1 MSRSSHILRS
11 LLLALIF
18 ILLCLP
24 LIQDKFE
31 FFEETPLN
39 GDIVYPKEDSLTV
52 DSWFSGSYQQKKE
65 DVVNDLFGLRNF
77 CVRLNNQVAFS
88 FFKLAKANN
97 VIVGRENYLYEEK
110 YITSYMGQDMISN
123 EKADETLKK
132 LKFISDTLEKM
143 NKQVLLVF
151 AAGKASFYP
160 EFIPDKYVKV
170 NGQSNY
176 QLMSQKAKQAGLHV
190 LDVNAWFMAQKNK
203 TKYPLYPQYGIH
215 WSEYGSVL
223 VADTLIK
230 TIERLRNID
239 VPNVYIDSLKV
250 EQPDGIDYD
259 IADGMNLLARLKSF
273 DMANVKVGFES
284 DSGKTK
290 PSVLV
295 ISDSFYWGI
304 YDFGISKCFSNHH
317 FWFYNKQVFPESFK
331 TETRVNTLNLMRQ
344 IGDHDVIVLM
354 ATESNLAHLGW
365 DFIESA
371 EMVLKNGKLPHSE
384 LYHKRVRDLSN
395 YIKEDPVWRKAAIKN
410 AKKEGVSLEVQIIR
424 EAEWV
429 IEHDEGIY

>member
-1 MSRSSHILRS
+1 MGRSSHIFRS

-18 ILLCLP
+18 ILLFLP

-31 FFEETPLN
+31 FFEEKPLN
-39 GDIVYPKEDSLTV
+39 GDIVYPTEDSLTP
-52 DSWFSGSYQQKKE
+52 DTWFSGSYQQKKE

-77 CVRLNNQVAFS
+77 CVRVNNQVAFS
-88 FFKLAKANN
+88 LFKLAKANN
-97 VIVGRENYLYEEK
+97 VIVGKDNYLFEEK
-110 YITSYMGQDMISN
+110 YITSYMGQDLISE
-123 EKADETLKK
+123 EKADATIGK
-132 LKFISDTLEKM
+132 LKFIADTLAKM
-143 NKQVLLVF
+143 NKQLLLVF

-160 EFIPDKYVKV
+160 EFIPDKYVRI
-170 NGQSNY
+170 NGKSNY
-176 QLMSQKAKQAGLHV
+176 MLLSEKAKQAGLDV
-190 LDVNAWFMAQKNK
+190 IDVNAWFMAQKGRSR
-203 TKYPLYPQYGIH
+203 YPLYPQYGIH

-230 TIERLRNID
+230 TIEHLRQVD
-239 VPNVYIDSLKV
+239 LPNVYFDSLTV

-259 IADGMNLLARLKSF
+259 IADGMNLLTKLKSF
-273 DMANVKVGFES
+273 DMANVKVGFEN
-284 DSGKTK
+284 DSNKTK

-304 YDFGISKCFSNHH
+304 YDFGISRSFSNHH

-331 TETRVNTLNLMRQ
+331 TETRVNTLNLQRQ
-344 IGDHDVIVLM
+344 IKEHDVIVLM

-365 DFIESA
+365 DFLESA
-371 EMVLKNGKLPHSE
+371 EMVLKSGKLPHSDY
-384 LYHKRVRDLSN
+384 YHKRVKDLSN
-395 YIKEDPVWRKAAIKN
+395 YIKSDPVWRKAAIKN
-410 AKKEGVSLEVQIIR
+410 AKKEGVTLEVQIIR